1 MSKELTAQQFAD
13 KLEVTRQLIYYHAK
27 KIPAQDK
34 VYNEENK
41 LVFTPDQQEFLMSF
55 MTDTLAK
62 EEAGEEEDLDYSG
75 YEVEEGSDI
84 EWERPE
90 FTYDP
95 ELAKQIAL
103 VLQNESLAKQKREM
117 LHEDPS
123 SEAAPSQTKA
133 SQRIASDKALH
144 RQAGGDQ
151 EKVLKSSDPIKESK
165 DQRADK
171 MTNRSNDKLVK
182 SASHD
187 KKQTDKETNDKE
199 TNDGD
204 KAPFQNFQVE
214 GESTHGSQHDP
225 EGQASFLRNEAAVLD
240 YIQEAVRDQLQDKWR
255 QDEEERQMLL
265 DELNTKN
272 QQIADLHQLL
282 DQQQQLML
290 VTEQKH
296 RQLLDLVNQQALQ
309 LAHSPFVRGREDWI
323 PNKSWLKHAFKE

>member
-62 EEAGEEEDLDYSG
+62 EEAGEEE
-75 YEVEEGSDI
+75 EGPDI

-117 LHEDPS
+117 PHEDSS
-123 SEAAPSQTKA
+123 SESTPSQTKA
-133 SQRIASDKALH
+133 SQRKASDKVLH
-144 RQAGGDQ
+144 RQVGGDQ
-151 EKVLKSSDPIKESK
+151 EKVSNSSDPIKESK
-165 DQRADK
+165 DQRANK

-182 SASHD
+182 GASHD
-187 KKQTDKETNDKE
+187 KKQSDKETNDKE

-204 KAPFQNFQVE
+204 KAPSQNFQVE

>member
-62 EEAGEEEDLDYSG
+62 EEAGEEE
-75 YEVEEGSDI
+75 EGPDI

-117 LHEDPS
+117 PHEDSS
-123 SEAAPSQTKA
+123 SESTPSQTKA
-133 SQRIASDKALH
+133 SQRKASDKVLH
-144 RQAGGDQ
+144 RQVGGDQ
-151 EKVLKSSDPIKESK
+151 EKVSNSSDPIKESK
-165 DQRADK
+165 DQRANK

-182 SASHD
+182 GASHD
-187 KKQTDKETNDKE
+187 KKQSDKETNDKE

-204 KAPFQNFQVE
+204 KSSAHNFQAE
-214 GESTHGSQHDP
+214 AESIHRSQHDP
-225 EGQASFLRNEAAVLD
+225 EEQASFLRNEAAVLD

>member
-55 MTDTLAK
+55 MTDTLTK

-117 LHEDPS
+117 PHEDSS
-123 SEAAPSQTKA
+123 SESAPSQTKA

-144 RQAGGDQ
+144 RQVGGDQ
-151 EKVLKSSDPIKESK
+151 EKVSNSSDPIKESK

-171 MTNRSNDKLVK
+171 MLNDKPVK
-182 SASHD
+182 GARHD
-187 KKQTDKETNDKE
+187 KKQNDKE
-199 TNDGD
+199 TFDKEPNDGD
-204 KAPFQNFQVE
+204 KAPSQNFQVE
-214 GESTHGSQHDP
+214 AESSHWSQHDL

>member
-62 EEAGEEEDLDYSG
+62 EEAGEEEDLDCSG

-117 LHEDPS
+117 PHEDSS
-123 SEAAPSQTKA
+123 SESAPSQTKA

-151 EKVLKSSDPIKESK
+151 EKVSNSSDPIKESK

-171 MTNRSNDKLVK
+171 MSNRSNDKPVK
-182 SASHD
+182 GASHD
-187 KKQTDKETNDKE
+187 KKQNDKETNDKE

-204 KAPFQNFQVE
+204 KSPSQNFQVE
-214 GESTHGSQHDP
+214 GESTHWSQHDL